1 MWQYAELVK
10 TLATERD
17 IQPTCFKVTTEKELA
32 AAMEEINKGTEGIA
46 FVEVVMDK
54 MDAPKSLRQEASLF
68 SSQNNY

>member
-1 MWQYAELVK
+1 
-10 TLATERD
+10 
-17 IQPTCFKVTTEKELA
+17 
-32 AAMEEINKGTEGIA
+32 MEEINKGTEGIA